1 MPRELHISSLLI
13 QHRHDAL
20 PRLQALIDRH
30 TELEIALQEDCRCVV
45 LCETDDQRAV
55 MDHIDAMQ
63 NLSGVL
69 SVSLIY
75 HHAEPRSELEKPMRQ
90 ILPEGASV

>member
-20 PRLQALIDRH
+20 PRLQALIDRYA
-30 TELEIALQEDCRCVV
+30 ELEIALQEECRCVV
-45 LCETDDQRAV
+45 LCETDDQRAL

-75 HHAEPRSELEKPMRQ
+75 HHAEPRAELEKPLREVS
-90 ILPEGASV
+90 PAGVSV

>member
-1 MPRELHISSLLI
+1 MSRELHISSLLV

-20 PRLQALIDRH
+20 PRLQALTDRH
-30 TELEIALQEDCRCVV
+30 AELEIALHEDCRCVV
-45 LCETDDQRAV
+45 LCETDDQRAL

-75 HHAEPRSELEKPMRQ
+75 HHAEPRAELEKPVQ
-90 ILPEGASV
+90 PAPPEGASA